1 MGYLRREGMVVGN
14 GLGVGRESRV
24 STRRRMAELTA
35 LSAYSDKVTAAH
47 RSTVLS
53 RRALIS

>member
-35 LSAYSDKVTAAH
+35 LSAYSDKPLPSSAVAEAA
-47 RSTVLS
+47 
-53 RRALIS
+53 